1 MIPEAKVLNLSWGGV
16 GATVGVGDGATGFV
30 AGKVG
35 FTCA

>member
-16 GATVGVGDGATGFV
+16 GTTVGVGVGATGLG
-30 AGKVG
+30 AGKLG